1 MNIGYS
7 MAQAPFLLWFCQVK
21 LDAPSGSSPLGMAI
35 VLGRVVGDETAGP
48 ARDVILPT
56 ATEVILVPGLE
67 LAGSFCRFF
76 FG

>member
-1 MNIGYS
+1 
-7 MAQAPFLLWFCQVK
+7 VK

-56 ATEVILVPGLE
+56 ATEVILVSGLE
-67 LAGSFCRFF
+67 LAGSLVVFF
-76 FG
+76 WG